1 MANYVTKQ
9 SLFEIQSITNPILA
23 PNEKEA
29 LFIRT
34 QLNEKENNYNA
45 HLFHID
51 LETGESTQWTYGNE
65 RVSSPQW
72 SPNGKQVAFLV
83 KRNEKQQLYILNS
96 RGGEAQEVTSLP
108 NGVNSYL
115 WSPCGEKLW
124 ITSTVKKGL
133 GITEQEEKEEKKVPK
148 AYVVDKM
155 KYKADSIGLLPQE
168 RYSQIA
174 QVDLATKEVSAF
186 TEGDYSHSLQ
196 GISHDGKTLVIAVN
210 RAENTDDVFRT
221 PLFLV
226 DVETK
231 EEAVLIDENGYYGGA
246 EFSFD
251 DRYIAFGGSD
261 HTYKNATHGHVYIYD
276 TETKTTQKLTEML
289 DVPVGDYAVADIQQG
304 VDAPTV
310 IWTENNDLYFQVST
324 EGDIRLYYATL
335 EGAIY
340 PASPENEHVY
350 GYAVFKNGNRALMT
364 VSNPTFPG
372 ELFDFDITTGERK
385 QLTTFNAEFLESTTL
400 STPEAISY
408 TAKDGITVHG
418 WIMKPAQYTEGEKYP
433 FIVEVHGGPHTLYAN
448 TFFHEMQ
455 LLAAKGYGVLYVN
468 PRGSHGYSQE
478 FVDGVRGK
486 YGEGDYEDIMAGVD
500 YVLENYA
507 WIDESRLGITGGSYG
522 GFMTNWVVGHTNRF
536 KAAVTQRS
544 ISNWISFYGVSD
556 IGYYFSEWQMLAD
569 MNDVEKLWHH
579 SPLKYAANVETPL
592 LILHSERDFR
602 CPIEQAEQLYITLKR
617 MGKEVGFVRFPECD
631 HNLSRT
637 GIPNLRLERLEQI
650 TGWFEKYL

>member
-51 LETGESTQWTYGNE
+51 VETGETTQWTYGNE

-72 SPNGKQVAFLV
+72 SPDGKQVAFLA
-83 KRNEKQQLYILNS
+83 KRNEKQQLYLLNS
-96 RGGEAQEVTSLP
+96 RGGEAQELTTLP

-133 GITEQEEKEEKKVPK
+133 SITEQEEKEEKKVPK

-174 QVDLATKEVSAF
+174 KVDLASKEVSTF

-231 EEAVLIDENGYYGGA
+231 EETVLIDEDGYYGGA

-304 VDAPTV
+304 VEAPTV

-385 QLTTFNAEFLESTTL
+385 QLTTFNAEFLETTTL

-408 TAKDGITVHG
+408 TAKDGMTVHG

-455 LLAAKGYGVLYVN
+455 LLAAQGYGVLYVN

-478 FVDGVRGK
+478 FVDGVRGS

-500 YVLENYA
+500 YALQNYA

>member
-1 MANYVTKQ
+1 MTNYITKE
-9 SLFEIQSITNPILA
+9 SLFEIQSVTNPILA

-34 QLNEKENNYNA
+34 QLNEEENNYNA

-51 LETGESTQWTYGNE
+51 LESGETTQWTYGNE

-72 SPNGKQVAFLV
+72 SPDGKQVAFLA
-83 KRNEKQQLYILNS
+83 KRKEKQQLYILNS
-96 RGGEAQEVTSLP
+96 RGGEAQELTTFP

-133 GITEQEEKEEKKVPK
+133 SITEQEEKEEKKVPK
-148 AYVVDKM
+148 AYIVDKM
-155 KYKADSIGLLPQE
+155 KYKADGVGLLPQE
-168 RYSQIA
+168 RYSHIA
-174 QVDLATKEVSAF
+174 KVDLATKEVSAF
-186 TEGDYSHSLQ
+186 TEGDFSHSLQ

-210 RAENTDDVFRT
+210 RVENTDDVFRT

-231 EEAVLIDENGYYGGA
+231 EETVLIDVDGYYGGA

-261 HTYKNATHGHVYIYD
+261 HTYKNATHGHIYIYD
-276 TETKTTQKLTEML
+276 RETKMTQKLTEML

-304 VDAPTV
+304 VEAPTV

-350 GYAVFKNGNRALMT
+350 GYAVFKNGNRALIT

-372 ELFDFDITTGERK
+372 ELFDYDITTGERK
-385 QLTTFNAEFLESTTL
+385 QLTAFNAEFLEATTL

-408 TAKDGITVHG
+408 VAKDGITVHG
-418 WIMKPAQYTEGEKYP
+418 WIMKPAQYTESKKYP

-455 LLAAKGYGVLYVN
+455 LLAAQGYGVLYVN

-478 FVDGVRGK
+478 FVDGVRGN

-500 YVLENYA
+500 YALENYA

-602 CPIEQAEQLYITLKR
+602 CPIEQAEQLYVTLKR